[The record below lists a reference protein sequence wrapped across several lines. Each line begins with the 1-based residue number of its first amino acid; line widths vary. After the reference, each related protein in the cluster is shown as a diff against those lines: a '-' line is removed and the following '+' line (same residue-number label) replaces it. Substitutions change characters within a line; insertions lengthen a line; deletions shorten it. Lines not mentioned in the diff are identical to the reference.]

1 MENDER
7 IEEAE
12 VAFKK
17 YLEEMGL
24 RIQNKLKESLEIF
37 KEDTLESLQSQVT
50 LYTSNA
56 TKDHTDLKSHIQKH
70 II

>member
-50 LYTSNA
+50 LYT
-56 TKDHTDLKSHIQKH
+56 
-70 II
+70 

>member
-37 KEDTLESLQSQVT
+37 KEDTLESLHSQVT
-50 LYTSNA
+50 LYTSTA
-56 TKDHTDLKSHIQKH
+56 TKDHTDLKSQLQKH